1 MSSKAHYFKYSSMV
15 KKLFKKSLL
24 LIGSFI
30 ALQFTASAQEAPSV
44 GAWSVSQEASATF
57 ENKDP
62 LALAHK
68 IHNYQQRIIAYAE
81 AQNKVSELD
90 ALRNTYQKKQ
100 AALAPN
106 FPTIPLGATFE
117 QIHAWL
123 RQYPAEAE
131 HYQTILDSV
140 LQGLNQ

>member
-30 ALQFTASAQEAPSV
+30 ALQFTVNAQEAPSA

-106 FPTIPLGATFE
+106 FPTVPLGATFE

-123 RQYPAEAE
+123 RQYPAEA
-131 HYQTILDSV
+131 
-140 LQGLNQ
+140 